1 MSKAT
6 ICAISHYVPPCIQ
19 TSEEIEGLIIKNSGN
34 IIPAGLIT
42 KITGV
47 SNRHVTD
54 KDMYNSTLAI
64 KASEKLFKD
73 FAIDPQNIDLLI
85 FASAGQDI
93 LEPAT
98 AHIIS
103 KEIGTTSATVMD
115 VKNACN
121 SFLNALEIAT
131 CFIEK
136 GKYNSILIVTGE
148 VPTKA
153 ARFTINDRKDLK
165 QCFPAYVFG
174 DAGSA
179 VLVRSKFGF
188 ATIKDSYFFS
198 DSNNWESATFPGGG
212 SRHFHDAGAYSFE
225 ASANAL
231 VTPFLLHTKNLLH
244 KFLAKHKITTKEI
257 SRFFVHQITNYY
269 LHKVC
274 IDLDIPIEKIEM
286 TIKDYGNM
294 AAASIPV
301 GMSIGFAKSP
311 PLPGTLGL
319 LIGFAGGISIGFVL
333 LEF

>member
-19 TSEEIEGLIIKNSGN
+19 TSEEIEDLIIKNSGN

-54 KDMYNSTLAI
+54 KNMYNSTLAI
-64 KASEKLFKD
+64 KACHKLFND
-73 FAIDPQNIDLLI
+73 FAIDPQDIDLLI

-98 AHIIS
+98 AHPIS

-136 GKYNSILIVTGE
+136 GKYNSILIATGE

-153 ARFTINDRKDLK
+153 ARLTVKDKADLK
-165 QCFPAYVFG
+165 RCFPAYVFG

-179 VLVRSKFGF
+179 VLVSNKSGF

-198 DSNNWESATFPGGG
+198 ESSSWESATFPGGG
-212 SRHFHDAGAYSFE
+212 SRHFHNAEAYSFQ
-225 ASANAL
+225 ASATTL
-231 VTPFLLHTKNLLH
+231 VSPFLLHTKKLLH
-244 KFLAKHKITTKEI
+244 IFLAKHGLTTKDI
-257 SRFFVHQITNYY
+257 GRFFVHQITNYY

-274 IDLDIPIEKIEM
+274 IDLDIPIEKIEV
-286 TIKDYGNM
+286 TIKNYGNM

-311 PLPGTLGL
+311 PVSGTRGL